1 MERGRQEIETGHF
14 QRASNSTLGSV
25 SEPDELMQTQTQ
37 ERERKSRG
45 LRNVLR
51 KKSRDRDGLGAVQE

>member
-1 MERGRQEIETGHF
+1 MEQGRQEIETGHF
-14 QRASNSTLGSV
+14 YRASASTLGS
-25 SEPDELMQTQTQ
+25 EPDEIVTQ
-37 ERERKSRG
+37 EKERKSRG